1 MTTTVWFCS
10 TRHLQNLSP
19 YRACPRFQL
28 ITRDPLP
35 HMLASYLLEKSGD
48 SKPPTLKLAVAQ
60 TIPCCGHSW
69 FCMKAKQGTS
79 LGIAPCQVLKEGAG
93 VPRRHEVC
101 RNDTATVLG
110 VCPLP
115 PPPPSNLC
123 LRESWV
129 HLSVWPLVRA
139 LHLHS
144 MSTAGAQQALHRAQN
159 TNSSAG
165 KWATRELPVGLHVR
179 TL

>member
-1 MTTTVWFCS
+1 M
-10 TRHLQNLSP
+10 
-19 YRACPRFQL
+19 
-28 ITRDPLP
+28 
-35 HMLASYLLEKSGD
+35 
-48 SKPPTLKLAVAQ
+48 
-60 TIPCCGHSW
+60 
-69 FCMKAKQGTS
+69 S
-79 LGIAPCQVLKEGAG
+79 LGGMRFVEMTLPLCWVCAPC
-93 VPRRHEVC
+93 
-101 RNDTATVLG
+101 
-110 VCPLP
+110 